1 MTILPSPHSGI
12 RGRTILTGDRPTG
25 QLHLGHYAGSL
36 KARVDLQEHNEQFV
50 LIADLQALTDNAGNP
65 GKVRSSVR
73 ELVLDYL
80 AVGIDPT
87 KSRIIRQSR
96 IPELAEL
103 TMLYM
108 NLVSVA
114 RLERNPTTKSEIEQ
128 RAFTGGVPSGF
139 LCYPV
144 SQAADITAFDADLV
158 PAGADQAP
166 ILEIA
171 NEIVERMNRAGG
183 AGTLR
188 RAELMLSAG
197 ARLPGVDG
205 RGKMSKSA
213 GNAILLSDDEAAIRN
228 KVMAMYTDPDHLRVS
243 DPGRVEGNVVFAMLD
258 AFDPDTAEVEALKQ
272 HYRAGGLGDMALK
285 RRLEPILQELIAP
298 IRERRAELALDPDVY
313 HRVLDASTE
322 IARERAGRVLGRVRA
337 AFGLD

>member
-1 MTILPSPHSGI
+1 MSTHTNPYSGI
-12 RGRTILTGDRPTG
+12 QGRTILTGDRPTG

-36 KARVDLQEHNEQFV
+36 RARVDLQDRNEQFV

-65 GKVRSSVR
+65 EKVRGNVR

-80 AVGIDPT
+80 AVGIDPER
-87 KSRIIRQSR
+87 SHIVRQSQV
-96 IPELAEL
+96 PELAEL
-103 TMLYM
+103 TMFYM

-144 SQAADITAFDADLV
+144 SQAADITGFDADLV

-166 ILEIA
+166 ILEIT
-171 NEIVERMNRAGG
+171 NEIVERVNRIGE

-197 ARLPGVDG
+197 ARLPSIDG

-213 GNAILLSDDEAAIRN
+213 GNAILLSDDEAAIQK

-243 DPGRVEGNVVFAMLD
+243 DPGRVDGNVVFAMLD
-258 AFDPDTAEVEALKQ
+258 AFYPDIREVERLKE
-272 HYRAGGLGDMALK
+272 HYREGGLGDMILK
-285 RRLEPILQELIAP
+285 RRLEPILQELIRP
-298 IRERRAELALDPDVY
+298 IRERRAELARDPDI
-313 HRVLDASTE
+313 HLRVLAASRDV
-322 IARERAGRVLGRVRA
+322 ARERAGRVLGRVRA